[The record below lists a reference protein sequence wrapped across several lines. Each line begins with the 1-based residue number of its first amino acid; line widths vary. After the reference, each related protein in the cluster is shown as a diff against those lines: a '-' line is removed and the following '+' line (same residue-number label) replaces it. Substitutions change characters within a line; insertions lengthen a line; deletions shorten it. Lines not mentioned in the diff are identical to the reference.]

1 MDSREDANTT
11 TMTRRLGRSM
21 EENTTEEHK
30 KSGSGDSPNSSSCA
44 MSLGDF
50 SMASLGEFVLYV
62 CMLVL
67 ALVLSVLCVLDY
79 MM

>member
-1 MDSREDANTT
+1 
-11 TMTRRLGRSM
+11 M

-30 KSGSGDSPNSSSCA
+30 KSGSGDSPNSNSCA

-50 SMASLGEFVLYV
+50 SMASLGEFVACV

-67 ALVLSVLCVLDY
+67 ALLLACLYCVY
-79 MM
+79 